1 MESTIIFA
9 NLHVI
14 ATMNTAD
21 RSLAVVDF
29 ALRRRFAW
37 FTLHPH
43 VIKAESGKKF
53 MEKTFNAI
61 DAIFKMYASDGELS
75 LQPGQSYFVVDKVN
89 AENDMRERLV
99 YELMP
104 LVKEYLE
111 AGYLLKAKDAFSEFF
126 RRETGRLLYE

>member
-1 MESTIIFA
+1 
-9 NLHVI
+9 
-14 ATMNTAD
+14 
-21 RSLAVVDF
+21 
-29 ALRRRFAW
+29 
-37 FTLHPH
+37 
-43 VIKAESGKKF
+43 

-89 AENDMRERLV
+89 AENAMRERLV